1 MPSFAYQKEL
11 IDIWLE
17 AFRRT
22 PLLMNFDEQQA
33 LTYGTE
39 HGAGWRLDCLGDMR
53 TSSTNAYF
61 PAEMLE
67 IYPQQIV
74 RAGIQDVWQ
83 RKPVSLEVCYTVAGW
98 QEKGYDVDYIL
109 DQALRWHVSTVN
121 IKSSPIPAEWKERFD
136 SFQKKIGYRFI
147 LRRLE
152 YPKTVNAGSMMLI
165 HMWWLNAG
173 VAPIYKEFP
182 LAIELRSSKTAVV
195 IRVPVD
201 VRKWLPGDAVFDGT
215 LYVPEN
221 LPEDSYDVRVAMLD
235 PRTDRPAIR
244 FGNEGR
250 QEDGWYRMGSLTVK
264 GK

>member
-1 MPSFAYQKEL
+1 
-11 IDIWLE
+11 
-17 AFRRT
+17 
-22 PLLMNFDEQQA
+22 MNFDEQQA

-53 TSSTNAYF
+53 TSSTNVYF
-61 PAEMLE
+61 PAEMPE

-83 RKPVSLEVCYTVAGW
+83 RKPLSLEVCYTVAGW

-136 SFQKKIGYRFI
+136 IFQKKIGYRFI

-152 YPKTVNAGSMMLI
+152 FPKTVNAGSMMLI

-182 LAIELRSSKTAVV
+182 LAIETMISA
-195 IRVPVD
+195 
-201 VRKWLPGDAVFDGT
+201 LPCWIQERTDPRFAS
-215 LYVPEN
+215 LM
-221 LPEDSYDVRVAMLD
+221 RVAKTTAGIAWV
-235 PRTDRPAIR
+235 RSR
-244 FGNEGR
+244 
-250 QEDGWYRMGSLTVK
+250 
-264 GK
+264 